1 MGIDSRATAYVA
13 PVMFHCQ
20 LPLENATQ
28 YAYACKKSARCNNAM
43 VSPVE
48 SIRLNARC
56 LFHVGNTS
64 PRLSVLSTALDS
76 AVLSIPANCHV
87 ARQLKIVVP
96 HASIDATDSTL
107 CKACQPNSPRNGQN
121 MWPRTSKSSGL
132 SFFIFHAL
140 PLSLI
145 TRAKSF
151 VMICGCCTGKSCEKV
166 ALPVLHDGFHVIAFL
181 ICRTIN
187 ALKCSTF
194 FWSSSGLSSRALPLV
209 DDDFLLASNRF

>member
-1 MGIDSRATAYVA
+1 
-13 PVMFHCQ
+13 MFHGQ
-20 LPLENATQ
+20 LPRENATQ
-28 YAYACKKSARCNNAM
+28 YAYACRSARCNNAM
-43 VSPVE
+43 VSPVK

-56 LFHVGNTS
+56 LFHVENTS

-76 AVLSIPANCHV
+76 AVLSIPGNRHV

-96 HASIDATDSTL
+96 HTSIDATDSPL
-107 CKACQPNSPRNGQN
+107 CKPCQPILFGGQICGRA
-121 MWPRTSKSSGL
+121 RTSKSSGL

-140 PLSLI
+140 PLSLM

-166 ALPVLHDGFHVIAFL
+166 ALPVLHDGFHVMAFL

-187 ALKCSTF
+187 ALKRSTF